1 MAEHHPPTK
10 YGSIWWW
17 LLGLTILE
25 ILAAM
30 YIKVPL
36 TKMILL
42 VGMALSKAALVAM
55 FFMHL
60 RFERTTLLVI
70 AFTPFLI
77 CTFLVFMLM
86 PDLGAIERTSD
97 IRSDKPAASSH

>member
-10 YGSIWWW
+10 YGHIWWW

-36 TKMILL
+36 SRVILL
-42 VGMALSKAALVAM
+42 VGMALTKAALVAM

-60 RFERTTLLVI
+60 RFERLPLLVI
-70 AFTPFLI
+70 AFTPILI
-77 CTFLVFMLM
+77 CTFLVFLLL
-86 PDLGAIERTSD
+86 PDLGVIERTST
-97 IRSDKPAASSH
+97 IRSEKPAATSH